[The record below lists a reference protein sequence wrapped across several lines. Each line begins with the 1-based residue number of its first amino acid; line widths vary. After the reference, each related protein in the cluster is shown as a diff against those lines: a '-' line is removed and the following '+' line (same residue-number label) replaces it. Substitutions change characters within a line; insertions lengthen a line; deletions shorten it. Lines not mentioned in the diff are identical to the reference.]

1 MKGDL
6 LNTDTIIA
14 PITGLTGGSVHM
26 IRISGKDAIPLLNR
40 FFSKKIDA
48 RKQNVF
54 FYGRLVNEENKPIDE
69 VVAFVYK
76 APHSYTGEDVVEIS
90 CHANILI
97 TEEII
102 ELFIRN
108 GCRFAEPGEFTKRA
122 FLNGK
127 IDLLQAES
135 VAELISARS
144 KKAVEN
150 ALSQLEGRFSKEIRQ
165 IRENIVK
172 ALSLLELNIDF
183 SEEDIE
189 VITDDEIYN
198 ILSQTEQAIARFLDS
213 YQKGKLLQNG
223 LKVLITG
230 KPNVG
235 KSSLMNALLEKDRVL
250 VSDIP
255 GTTRDI
261 IHDEIYLDN
270 ILIKFMDT
278 AGIRF
283 SHDKLEQEGVKR
295 AKELYTEADFI
306 LMLFDV
312 SSEFTEEDRHLFE
325 LAQKYKEK
333 VIFVGNKIDLRIHP
347 GNKRTMDENFIL
359 ISAKKKTNIEQIKET
374 IKEKL
379 KTVEIESTFINT
391 ERQYNK
397 LKAVLDSIRKVKK
410 TLKENIGHEFVAME
424 IREVIHDLGELTG
437 EITNEDVLNNIFS
450 NFCIGK

>member
-397 LKAVLDSIRKVKK
+397 LKAVLDSIRKAKK

>member
-347 GNKRTMDENFIL
+347 GNKRTIDENFIL

-397 LKAVLDSIRKVKK
+397 LKAVLDSIRKAKK

>member
-397 LKAVLDSIRKVKK
+397 LKTVLDSIWKAKK

>member
-14 PITGLTGGSVHM
+14 PITGLTGGSIHM
-26 IRISGKDAIPLLNR
+26 LRISGKDAIPLLNR
-40 FFSKKIDA
+40 FFSKKIGPQ
-48 RKQNVF
+48 KKNVF

-150 ALSQLEGRFSKEIRQ
+150 ALSQLEGGFSKEIKE
-165 IRENIVK
+165 IRENILK

-189 VITDDEIYN
+189 VITDDEIHN
-198 ILSQTEQAIARFLDS
+198 ILDQTEKAITRFLDS

-283 SHDKLEQEGVKR
+283 SHDRLEQEGVKR

-312 SSEFTEEDRHLFE
+312 SEEFTEEDRHLFD
-325 LAQKYKEK
+325 LAKKYKDK
-333 VIFVGNKIDLRIHP
+333 VIFVGNKIDLKIHP
-347 GNKRTMDENFIL
+347 GNKSIIDKNFIL
-359 ISAKKKTNIEQIKET
+359 ISAKKKTNIKEIKET

-379 KTVEIESTFINT
+379 KAVEIESTFINT

-397 LKAVLDSIRKVKK
+397 LKAVLDSIQKAKK

-437 EITNEDVLNNIFS
+437 EITNEDILNNIFS

>member
-1 MKGDL
+1 MK
-6 LNTDTIIA
+6 
-14 PITGLTGGSVHM
+14 
-26 IRISGKDAIPLLNR
+26 
-40 FFSKKIDA
+40 
-48 RKQNVF
+48 NVF

-150 ALSQLEGRFSKEIRQ
+150 ALSQLEGGFSKEIKE
-165 IRENIVK
+165 IRENILK

-189 VITDDEIYN
+189 VITDDEIHN
-198 ILSQTEQAIARFLDS
+198 ILDQTEKAIARFLDS

-283 SHDKLEQEGVKR
+283 SHDRLEQEGVKR

-312 SSEFTEEDRHLFE
+312 SKEFTEEDRHLFD
-325 LAQKYKEK
+325 LAKKYKDK
-333 VIFVGNKIDLRIHP
+333 VIFVGNKIDLKIHP
-347 GNKRTMDENFIL
+347 RNKSIINKNFIL
-359 ISAKKKTNIEQIKET
+359 ISAKKKTNIKEIKET

-379 KTVEIESTFINT
+379 KAVEIESTFINT

-397 LKAVLDSIRKVKK
+397 LKAVLDSIQKAKK

-437 EITNEDVLNNIFS
+437 EITNEDILNNIFS

>member
-14 PITGLTGGSVHM
+14 PITGLTGGSIHM
-26 IRISGKDAIPLLNR
+26 LRISGKDAIPLLNR
-40 FFSKKIDA
+40 FFSKKIGPQKKNA
-48 RKQNVF
+48 F

-150 ALSQLEGRFSKEIRQ
+150 ALSQLEGGFSKEIKE
-165 IRENIVK
+165 IRENILK

-189 VITDDEIYN
+189 VITDDEIHN
-198 ILSQTEQAIARFLDS
+198 ILDQTEKAITRFLDS

-283 SHDKLEQEGVKR
+283 SHDRLEQEGVKR

-312 SSEFTEEDRHLFE
+312 SKEFTEEDRHLFD
-325 LAQKYKEK
+325 LAKKYKDK
-333 VIFVGNKIDLRIHP
+333 VIFVGNKIDLKIHP
-347 GNKRTMDENFIL
+347 ENKTIIDKNFIL
-359 ISAKKKTNIEQIKET
+359 ISAKKKTNIKEIKET

-379 KTVEIESTFINT
+379 KAVEIESTFINT

-397 LKAVLDSIRKVKK
+397 LKAVLDNIQKAKK

-437 EITNEDVLNNIFS
+437 EITNEDILNNIFS